1 MEVNLLLH
9 TLLTLGYSYILL
21 TRFISFLA
29 YSMSAKVISFFNCF
43 SSSFV
48 SSNLRCVY
56 TFMVVAMSAYMWT
69 CQVWDK
75 KNISFSCRKVPDHSN
90 QVPQHFYY
98 LPQNRSCPE
107 HFISALKIH
116 HQNSIQ
122 FRFPPGYAPG

>member
-56 TFMVVAMSAYMWT
+56 TFMVVAMSAYMGCNLW
-69 CQVWDK
+69 Q
-75 KNISFSCRKVPDHSN
+75 F
-90 QVPQHFYY
+90 
-98 LPQNRSCPE
+98 
-107 HFISALKIH
+107 HFIDFIVFL
-116 HQNSIQ
+116 N
-122 FRFPPGYAPG
+122 RPLELLFPLVC